1 MDKETMKLL
10 EAPKRR
16 VNVDIKDL
24 VPGEIYICKLGR
36 SVSTSEDLSDWFK
49 EYWSAFDNAIVMF
62 EGKRE
67 HKFIGTRSNK
77 AMSFEFLKFK
87 MISVPNPTTDV
98 YNGSTGNLTI
108 KVDLFLFDEL

>member
-1 MDKETMKLL
+1 MDKKTMKLL
-10 EAPKRR
+10 EPPKRKT
-16 VNVDIKDL
+16 NIDIKDL
-24 VPGEIYICKLGR
+24 IPGNIYLCKLIR
-36 SVSTSEDLSDWFK
+36 SVSESEDMSDWFK
-49 EYWSAFDNAIVMF
+49 EYWGSFENAIVIF

-67 HKFIGTRSNK
+67 HKFKSLRGGKI
-77 AMSFEFLKFK
+77 SFEFLRFK